1 MNIFNKD
8 YNLPILEKADSAIKK
23 FTIGERGLF
32 YVLATIFVTSG
43 LLLISGVNNLF
54 TTVIP
59 SHGGTMTEGI
69 VGSPRFI
76 NPIISASDAD
86 RDLTAIVFSGLMRP
100 TTKGTLEL
108 DLAENYKISEDGLSY
123 TVKIKENAFFH
134 DGKPITADDVIFTVE
149 KAKDPLVK
157 SPKRAEWEDVS
168 VKKIDDKMIVFKLP
182 RPYYPFVE
190 NLTLGIIPKHLWKD
204 TGPEEFAFSL
214 KNISPI
220 GSGPFKIDKVEK
232 NSNGI
237 PTSYKLSSFKKYANG
252 EPYIKN
258 LTVRLFSNEKD
269 MMDAWQSS
277 YIDSMGGISPNETEK
292 IISEGG
298 NIQHLKLPR
307 VYGAFFNQNQMPI
320 FTDKAVRKALNM
332 VIDRKNIVDKVLFGF
347 GTTLEGPLPDE
358 FFATQKVEKKDVAD
372 SISTSTIAEA
382 RKLLS
387 KSGWILNKG
396 TNIFEKT
403 EKVKKNTVTKPLAFT
418 ISTPNVP
425 ELKEVA
431 EILQNQW
438 KELGASVEVKLFELS
453 DLTSNV
459 IRPRKYDVL
468 LFGQI
473 IGRNPDLF
481 AFWHSSQRNDP
492 GYNIALYA
500 NSKVDKFLDEAR
512 QSRTQDAQMEV
523 IKKIYNEINADTP
536 AVFLYT
542 PDYLY
547 VVRKNLKGLDQG
559 SIASPSER
567 FANINNWFI
576 QSEKIWN
583 FLNK

>member
-1 MNIFNKD
+1 
-8 YNLPILEKADSAIKK
+8 
-23 FTIGERGLF
+23 
-32 YVLATIFVTSG
+32 
-43 LLLISGVNNLF
+43 
-54 TTVIP
+54 
-59 SHGGTMTEGI
+59 
-69 VGSPRFI
+69 
-76 NPIISASDAD
+76 
-86 RDLTAIVFSGLMRP
+86 
-100 TTKGTLEL
+100 
-108 DLAENYKISEDGLSY
+108 
-123 TVKIKENAFFH
+123 
-134 DGKPITADDVIFTVE
+134 
-149 KAKDPLVK
+149 
-157 SPKRAEWEDVS
+157 
-168 VKKIDDKMIVFKLP
+168 
-182 RPYYPFVE
+182 
-190 NLTLGIIPKHLWKD
+190 
-204 TGPEEFAFSL
+204 
-214 KNISPI
+214 
-220 GSGPFKIDKVEK
+220 
-232 NSNGI
+232 
-237 PTSYKLSSFKKYANG
+237 
-252 EPYIKN
+252 
-258 LTVRLFSNEKD
+258 
-269 MMDAWQSS
+269 
-277 YIDSMGGISPNETEK
+277 MGGISPNETEK

-372 SISTSTIAEA
+372 SVSTSTIAEA